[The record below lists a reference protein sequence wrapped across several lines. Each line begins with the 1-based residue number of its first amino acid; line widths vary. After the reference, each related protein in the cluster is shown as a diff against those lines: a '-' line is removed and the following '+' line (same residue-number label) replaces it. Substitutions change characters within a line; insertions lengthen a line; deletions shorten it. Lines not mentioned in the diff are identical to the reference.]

1 MLLRGAYGLSLRSLI
16 GRHLLQWTASPWT
29 TEAST
34 RKRVKRITII
44 RLWWLS
50 QWLVTHGHH
59 PAVTIYLHV
68 APSSGR
74 HRHIWNRHVQPS
86 RRRCHS
92 WEQQDRPYNFCR
104 QYGTSDSVTRVTL
117 RKMVTRLDSCFSQ
130 NASNHINESRL
141 ESESFLQYL
150 WVPDGQTQIVCI
162 QRNGQFLLQWWS
174 RLAEIFC
181 FACLVLLR
189 CILRI
194 KCPQLAKR
202 ETWHFAFS
210 EGSARH
216 NILTPYRGLMQYLHI
231 VIMVVGLYCG
241 LDSFPDTSKV
251 ICGLDSFPDTRYQ

>member
-130 NASNHINESRL
+130 NASNHNQWVETRVRVIFTISLSSWWTNPDRLHTKKWAIFASVMIKIGGNFLFCLSSLAALHFKDQMSPTCKEGDLTLCFQWGVSKAQYIDTLSWFNAVFTYRDHGSGPVLWPRFFSRY
-141 ESESFLQYL
+141 E
-150 WVPDGQTQIVCI
+150 
-162 QRNGQFLLQWWS
+162 
-174 RLAEIFC
+174 
-181 FACLVLLR
+181 
-189 CILRI
+189 
-194 KCPQLAKR
+194 
-202 ETWHFAFS
+202 
-210 EGSARH
+210 
-216 NILTPYRGLMQYLHI
+216 
-231 VIMVVGLYCG
+231 
-241 LDSFPDTSKV
+241 
-251 ICGLDSFPDTRYQ
+251 